1 LYSASMDA
9 TIRVWNIPPPPSA
22 PYPPYEPANAR
33 GELVGHTD
41 AVWDIAVVREGAL
54 LVSCGADGVTKVWD
68 ITTIP
73 GTLQLSWGYN
83 GVGGDAIEVPI
94 GATAVE
100 GIRTNLK
107 LVAVAYRDAVVKL
120 FDIESGKE
128 TARLSADVNPGKR
141 YKQFGGECA
150 QSLTCRWNT
159 GCTN

>member
-1 LYSASMDA
+1 MDA
-9 TIRVWNIPPPPSA
+9 TIRVWNVPPSPSA

-68 ITTIP
+68 ITSIP

-83 GVGGDAIEVPI
+83 GVGGDALEVPI
-94 GATAVE
+94 AATAVE

-128 TARLSADVNPGKR
+128 TARLSADVNPGKP
-141 YKQFGGECA
+141 YEQISGKGA
-150 QSLTCRWNT
+150 QSLTCRRNT